1 MNTEVIME
9 RELLGG
15 SIRQKSKSEYFSATD
30 LANVGNSWRMKN
42 GLTNFNLPVF
52 LSGKGTK
59 EFIQE
64 IERKYDCKAVVKG
77 RGRNSCTWVH
87 PLLFIDIALSV
98 SPTLKLEVYEWIF
111 DHLIKYRN
119 QSGDSYKK
127 MCAAIF
133 ERIGCKSNFQKFI
146 IKTAENISEALNVS
160 DWNKANE
167 IQLQQRDK
175 IHESIT
181 LLCNVLKDPSQA
193 VKLGIY
199 ECTK

>member
-15 SIRQKSKSEYFSATD
+15 LIRQKSKSEYFSATD
-30 LANVGNSWRMKN
+30 LANVGNEWRDKN
-42 GLTNFNLPVF
+42 KLSKFNLSNF
-52 LSGKGTK
+52 LSLKGSL
-59 EFIQE
+59 EFIEE
-64 IERKYDCKAVVKG
+64 IERKYGCKAIIRGK
-77 RGRNSCTWVH
+77 GRNSSTWVH
-87 PLLFIDIALSV
+87 PLLFIDIALSI
-98 SPTLKLEVYEWIF
+98 SPTLKIEVYEWIF

-133 ERIGCKSNFQKFI
+133 ERTTNQRDFQKFI
-146 IKTAENISEALNVS
+146 IETAESISNSIGVK
-160 DWNKANE
+160 DWNKATQE
-167 IQLQQRDK
+167 QLQKRDK